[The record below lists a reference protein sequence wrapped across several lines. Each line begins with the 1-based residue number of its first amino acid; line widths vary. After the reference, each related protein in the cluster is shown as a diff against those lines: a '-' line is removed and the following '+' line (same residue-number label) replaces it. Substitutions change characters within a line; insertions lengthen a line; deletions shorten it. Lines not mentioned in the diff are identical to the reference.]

1 MRAISVYRT
10 NYNELENKQPIT
22 LRPLLSTGEH
32 AHTRAQKTHMTC
44 INVNRHE
51 TIPIDAATRATA
63 ASETC
68 VTEQTVNK
76 TEADATHAVWTS
88 TNTHIRTCIKK
99 GALKQIQQR
108 DMRNWAY
115 RPGAV
120 PISRNKPRVEASSWI
135 SSHTHGQINTDTD
148 RTRVITACS
157 DSNEKWKVYSQPIR
171 GDCFRE

>member
-1 MRAISVYRT
+1 MGTQKHTHTHTCTQRRRHKGKQKQDRQIRAISVYRT

-135 SSHTHGQINTDTD
+135 SSHTRTHTD
-148 RTRVITACS
+148 
-157 DSNEKWKVYSQPIR
+157 K
-171 GDCFRE
+171 